1 MAFSDS
7 TASTVCSDSE
17 ADIRIRQLDI
27 EDDEV
32 APYFGE
38 ILEATM
44 PSFWLFLNP
53 SERGEVLVAG
63 WHLNE
68 MIQGLL
74 VTHFDLFPDY
84 LPDYSQSEYSD

>member
-27 EDDEV
+27 DDDEV
-32 APYFGE
+32 APYFDE
-38 ILEATM
+38 ILEANM

-53 SERGEVLVAG
+53 SERGEFLVTN

-68 MIQGLL
+68 MIQGFL
-74 VTHFDLFPDY
+74 VTHVDLFPR
-84 LPDYSQSEYSD
+84 PDYSQYRVL